1 VSYGKEPIMR
11 LFDFALQ
18 MEREAADFYKRLS
31 RASSREGY
39 KRFFADLASDHEER
53 LRYIKSM
60 RSVARSSSE
69 QLRQD
74 FDGVR
79 SPWRTVSQKDAL
91 AEEPAGGLEKAY
103 QYALELEAAEIH
115 CYRDMLKKARS
126 GEMKNLVR
134 EIVEEENRH
143 FETFREVYDFIN
155 APNQYLAS
163 GEFSNLTEFHQFGR
177 DVD

>member
-1 VSYGKEPIMR
+1 MR

-60 RSVARSSSE
+60 RSVARSSAE
-69 QLRQD
+69 ELRQD
-74 FDGVR
+74 FTGVR
-79 SPWRTVSQKDAL
+79 SPWRMVSEKDAL
-91 AEEPAGGLEKAY
+91 VEEFEKAY

-115 CYRDMLKKARS
+115 CYRDMLEKART
-126 GEMKNLVR
+126 GKMKNLVR

-163 GEFSNLTEFHQFGR
+163 GEFSNLAEFHQFGR

>member
-1 VSYGKEPIMR
+1 VAQRKELIMK

-60 RSVARSSSE
+60 RSVARSSAE
-69 QLRQD
+69 ELRQD
-74 FDGVR
+74 FTGVR
-79 SPWRTVSQKDAL
+79 SPWRMVSEKDAL
-91 AEEPAGGLEKAY
+91 VEEFEKAY

-115 CYRDMLKKARS
+115 CYRDMLEKART
-126 GEMKNLVR
+126 GKMKNLVR